1 MVSEL
6 VNSRQ
11 NRSQA
16 GSWQHYRVPRS
27 GQRIPGEVQPKK
39 MFELIAQGPAAD
51 NRWRV
56 ELKPDQPMELG
67 REAHPLKTQWDP
79 QISRR
84 HAIVT
89 LVEDE
94 LLVERLAAAQNPVFF
109 GGSERDS
116 IRLKPGEHF
125 VIGGTTFMLTNEVA
139 MPTLDVPKPLT
150 QRSYTAEFLR
160 SNVEYVDSDRRIK
173 VLNRLPDLISNSGS
187 ERELYTRFV
196 NTLMEGIPSATS
208 VAIFRQPEHSDG
220 SQSDTEVI
228 HWDRRRLTSGDFSP
242 SDRLISQAIK
252 EGQVVEHIWNRKRAG
267 GPEYTMDMDNDWA
280 FVCPLTGTATQG
292 WGIYVTG
299 KNRVSAMTGSDAS
312 GSGELDLQGDI
323 KFCELIAS
331 TLQNLLEAQR
341 LERRQSSLRSFFSPV
356 VLEAFSD
363 TDPEEVLTPKECE
376 VSVLFCD
383 LRGFS
388 KASEQMAG
396 DLLALLSHVSNSLGI
411 MTRSI
416 LQHGGVIGDFHGDAA
431 MGFWGWPLD
440 QADRAMRAID
450 ASMQIKSEFAKINL
464 DPNHPLKDFQMGIG
478 IATGSAV
485 AGKIGTSDQ
494 VKVTAFGPVV
504 NLASRLEGMTKWFG
518 GSILLDEET
527 VNQVSEQPHHFTLQR
542 LGNFLPYGLRK
553 PATVHRVVPVEL
565 QDTDSLAG
573 YDEALMQFEAGH
585 WTEAREKLESLGNEP
600 CSQFL
605 LQHIRS
611 HAESMPPMGFSGV
624 IELSSK

>member
-1 MVSEL
+1 
-6 VNSRQ
+6 
-11 NRSQA
+11 
-16 GSWQHYRVPRS
+16 
-27 GQRIPGEVQPKK
+27 
-39 MFELIAQGPAAD
+39 MFELIAQGPNVD

-56 ELKPDQPMELG
+56 ELKPDQPMDLG
-67 REAHPLKTQWDP
+67 REAHPLKTDWDG

-89 LVEDE
+89 LIEDE
-94 LLVERLAAAQNPVFF
+94 LLVERLAAAGNPVFF
-109 GGSERDS
+109 AGKRSDS

-125 VIGGTTFMLTNEVA
+125 VIGGTTFMMTNEVA
-139 MPTLDVPKPLT
+139 MPTLDVPSPVT
-150 QRSYTAEFLR
+150 QRSYTVEFLR

-187 ERELYTRFV
+187 EKELHTRFV
-196 NTLMEGIPSATS
+196 NTLMEGIASATTC
-208 VAIFRQPEHSDG
+208 AIFRQSEHKDG
-220 SQSDTEVI
+220 SHAGTEVI

-242 SDRLISQAIK
+242 SDRLIRQAIK
-252 EGQVVEHIWNRKRAG
+252 EGQVVEHIWNQTRAG
-267 GPEYTMDMDNDWA
+267 APEYTMDMDNDWA

-299 KNRVSAMTGSDAS
+299 KNRVSSISGSDPSS

-363 TDPEEVLTPKECE
+363 HDPEDVLTPKECE

-388 KASEQMAG
+388 KASEKMAG
-396 DLLALLSHVSNSLGI
+396 DLLELLSRVSSSLGI
-411 MTRSI
+411 MTSAI
-416 LQHGGVIGDFHGDAA
+416 LEHGGVIGDFHGDAA

-440 QADRAMRAID
+440 QADRAIRAID
-450 ASMQIKSEFAKINL
+450 ASMQIKSEFAEIAS

-478 IATGSAV
+478 IATGPAV

-527 VNQVSEQPHHFTLQR
+527 VNQVRDQPHHFTLQR
-542 LGNFLPYGLRK
+542 LGSFLPYGLRR
-553 PATVHRVVPVEL
+553 PAVVHRVVPVGLNQADSMTQLNQYADAL
-565 QDTDSLAG
+565 QKFESGQWA
-573 YDEALMQFEAGH
+573 EATGILEAIE
-585 WTEAREKLESLGNEP
+585 TEP

-605 LQHIRS
+605 LDYIRQQP
-611 HAESMPPMGFSGV
+611 ESKPPMGFSGV
-624 IELSSK
+624 VELSSK

>member
-1 MVSEL
+1 
-6 VNSRQ
+6 
-11 NRSQA
+11 
-16 GSWQHYRVPRS
+16 
-27 GQRIPGEVQPKK
+27 
-39 MFELIAQGPAAD
+39 MFELIAQGPGAD

-56 ELKPDQPMELG
+56 EIKTNHPMELG
-67 REAHPLKTQWDP
+67 REAHPLKADWDS

-84 HAIVT
+84 HAIIT
-89 LVEDE
+89 LTEED
-94 LLVERLAAAQNPVFF
+94 LLVERLAAARNPVFF
-109 GGSERDS
+109 GGTERDS
-116 IRLKPGEHF
+116 FRLKPGEHF
-125 VIGGTTFMLTNEVA
+125 VIGSTTFMLTNEVA
-139 MPTLDVPKPLT
+139 LPTLDVPNPVT

-196 NTLMEGIPSATS
+196 NTLMEGIVSATS
-208 VAIFRQPEHSDG
+208 VAIFRQSDHPDG
-220 SQSDTEVI
+220 SRAATEVI

-242 SDRLISQAIK
+242 SERLISQAIK
-252 EGQVVEHIWNRKRAG
+252 EGQVVEHIWNQTRAG

-280 FVCPLTGTATQG
+280 FVCPLTGTATHG

-299 KNRVSAMTGSDAS
+299 KNRVSAIAGSDSAS
-312 GSGELDLQGDI
+312 SSGELDLQGDI
-323 KFCELIAS
+323 KFCELIGS

-363 TDPEEVLTPKECE
+363 HDPEDVLTPKECE

-396 DLLALLSHVSNSLGI
+396 DLLELLSRVSNSLGI
-411 MTRSI
+411 MTHSI
-416 LQHGGVIGDFHGDAA
+416 LEHGGVIGDFHGDAA

-440 QADRAMRAID
+440 QSDRAIRAID
-450 ASMQIKSEFAKINL
+450 ASMQIKKEFARINS
-464 DPNHPLKDFQMGIG
+464 DPDHPLKDFQMGVG
-478 IATGSAV
+478 IATGPAV

-527 VNQVSEQPHHFTLQR
+527 VTQVRDQPHHFTLQR
-542 LGNFLPYGLRK
+542 LGSFLPFGLRT
-553 PATVHRVVPVEL
+553 PSVVHRVVPVDL
-565 QDTDSLAG
+565 TDPTILEKYDDALVKFESGRWSEAGETLAG
-573 YDEALMQFEAGH
+573 
-585 WTEAREKLESLGNEP
+585 LGDEP

-605 LQHIRS
+605 LQYIRS
-611 HAESMPPMGFSGV
+611 HADCKPPMGFSGV

>member
-1 MVSEL
+1 
-6 VNSRQ
+6 
-11 NRSQA
+11 
-16 GSWQHYRVPRS
+16 
-27 GQRIPGEVQPKK
+27 
-39 MFELIAQGPAAD
+39 MFELIAQGPNVD
-51 NRWRV
+51 NRWRF
-56 ELKPDQPMELG
+56 ELKPDLPMELG
-67 REAHPLKTQWDP
+67 REAHPLKTDWDG

-84 HAIVT
+84 HAMVT
-89 LVEDE
+89 LIEDE
-94 LLVERLAAAQNPVFF
+94 LLVERLAAASNPIFF

-116 IRLKPGEHF
+116 MRLKPGEHF
-125 VIGGTTFMLTNEVA
+125 VIGSTTFVMTNERA
-139 MPTLDVPKPLT
+139 LPTLDVPNPVT

-196 NTLMEGIPSATS
+196 NVLMEGIASATS
-208 VAIFRQPEHSDG
+208 VAIFRQSENKNSQDG
-220 SQSDTEVI
+220 TEVI

-242 SDRLISQAIK
+242 SERLIRQAIT
-252 EGQVVEHIWNRKRAG
+252 EGQVVQHIWNQTRAG

-280 FVCPLTGTATQG
+280 FVCPLTGSVTKG

-299 KNRVSAMTGSDAS
+299 KNRVSVASGSDPS
-312 GSGELDLQGDI
+312 SSSGELDLQGDI

-331 TLQNLLEAQR
+331 TLQNLVEAQQ
-341 LERRQSSLRSFFSPV
+341 LERRQASLRSFFSPV

-363 TDPEEVLTPKECE
+363 RDPEDVLTPKECE

-388 KASEQMAG
+388 KASERMAG
-396 DLLALLSHVSNSLGI
+396 DLLELLSRVSNSLGI
-411 MTRSI
+411 MTASI
-416 LQHGGVIGDFHGDAA
+416 LEFGGVIGDFHGDAA
-431 MGFWGWPLD
+431 MGFWGWPLN
-440 QADRAMRAID
+440 QSDRAIRAID
-450 ASMQIKSEFAKINL
+450 ASVKIKSEFAEIHS
-464 DPNHPLKDFQMGIG
+464 DPDHPLRDFQMGIG

-527 VNQVSEQPHHFTLQR
+527 VNQVLDQPHHFTLQR
-542 LGNFLPYGLRK
+542 LGNFLPFGLRV
-553 PATVHRVVPVEL
+553 PSMVHRVIS
-565 QDTDSLAG
+565 DD
-573 YDEALMQFEAGH
+573 LMEGNSSTLEQYA
-585 WTEAREKLESLGNEP
+585 AALESFESGDWVKSVERLEAMEPEP

-605 LQHIRS
+605 LGYIRG
-611 HAESMPPMGFSGV
+611 HAESKPPMGFNGI
-624 IELSSK
+624 IELNSK

>member
-1 MVSEL
+1 
-6 VNSRQ
+6 
-11 NRSQA
+11 
-16 GSWQHYRVPRS
+16 
-27 GQRIPGEVQPKK
+27 
-39 MFELIAQGPAAD
+39 MFELIAQGPNPG
-51 NRWRV
+51 NRWRF
-56 ELKPDQPMELG
+56 EIKSDQPMDLG
-67 REAHPLKTQWDP
+67 RDAHPLKTAWDS

-89 LVEDE
+89 LKEEE
-94 LLVERLAAAQNPVFF
+94 LLVERLAAARNPVFF
-109 GGSERDS
+109 GGKERDS
-116 IRLKPGEHF
+116 FRLKPGEHF
-125 VIGGTTFMLTNEVA
+125 VIGSTTFMMTNERA
-139 MPTLDVPKPLT
+139 LPTLDVPNPVT

-160 SNVEYVDSDRRIK
+160 SNVEYVDSDRRIR
-173 VLNRLPDLISNSGS
+173 VLNRLPELISNSGS

-196 NTLMEGIPSATS
+196 NVLMEGISSATS
-208 VAIFRQPEHSDG
+208 VAIFRQSDQG
-220 SQSDTEVI
+220 DGATEVI

-242 SDRLISQAIK
+242 SERLIRQAVT
-252 EGQVVEHIWNRKRAG
+252 ERHVVEHVWNQTRAG

-299 KNRVSAMTGSDAS
+299 KNRVSITGSDPSPGS
-312 GSGELDLQGDI
+312 GTGELDLQGDI

-356 VLEAFSD
+356 VMDAFSD
-363 TDPEEVLTPKECE
+363 QDPDAVLTPKECE

-396 DLLALLSHVSNSLGI
+396 DLLELLSRVSNSLGI

-416 LQHGGVIGDFHGDAA
+416 LDFGGVIGDFHGDAA

-440 QADRAMRAID
+440 QDDRAIRAID
-450 ASMQIKSEFAKINL
+450 ASLQIKREFEKINL
-464 DPNHPLKDFQMGIG
+464 DAEHPLRDFRMGIG
-478 IATGSAV
+478 IATGPAV

-518 GSILLDEET
+518 GSILLDSET
-527 VNQVSEQPHHFTLQR
+527 VNQVVNQPHHFQFQK
-542 LGNFLPYGLRK
+542 LGSFLPFGLRK
-553 PATVHRVVPVEL
+553 PAEVYRVLPPEF
-565 QDTDSLAG
+565 S
-573 YDEALMQFEAGH
+573 EAGVLEQYDQALVH
-585 WTEAREKLESLGNEP
+585 FEKGDWKKASEILQQNDEP

-605 LQHIRS
+605 LNHILS
-611 HAESMPPMGFSGV
+611 HSGEAPMGSNGV
-624 IELSSK
+624 IELRSK

>member
-1 MVSEL
+1 
-6 VNSRQ
+6 
-11 NRSQA
+11 
-16 GSWQHYRVPRS
+16 
-27 GQRIPGEVQPKK
+27 

-67 REAHPLKTQWDP
+67 RAAHPLKTDWDN

-89 LVEDE
+89 LTEDE
-94 LLVERLAAAQNPVFF
+94 LLVERLAAARNPVFF
-109 GGSERDS
+109 GGKERDS
-116 IRLKPGEHF
+116 IRIKPGEHF
-125 VIGGTTFMLTNEVA
+125 AIGSTTFMLTNEIA
-139 MPTLDVPKPLT
+139 LPTLDVPNPVT

-196 NTLMEGIPSATS
+196 NTLMEGISSATS
-208 VAIFRQPEHSDG
+208 VAIFRQSEHDDDRE
-220 SQSDTEVI
+220 SDTEVI

-242 SDRLISQAIK
+242 SERLISQAIK
-252 EGQVVEHIWNRKRAG
+252 EGQVVEHIWNQTPAG

-280 FVCPLTGTATQG
+280 FVCPLTGTATHG

-299 KNRVSAMTGSDAS
+299 KNRVSGVAGSDPS

-331 TLQNLLEAQR
+331 TLQNLLEAKR
-341 LERRQSSLRSFFSPV
+341 LERKQSSLRSFFSPIV
-356 VLEAFSD
+356 MEAFSD
-363 TDPEEVLTPKECE
+363 HDPDEVLTPKECE

-396 DLLALLSHVSNSLGI
+396 DLLELLSRVSNSLGI
-411 MTRSI
+411 MTSSI
-416 LQHGGVIGDFHGDAA
+416 LEHGGVIGDFHGDAA
-431 MGFWGWPLD
+431 MGFWGWPLN
-440 QADRAMRAID
+440 QADRAIRAIE

-464 DPNHPLKDFQMGIG
+464 DPEHSLKDFQVGIG

-527 VNQVSEQPHHFTLQR
+527 VNQVRDQPHHLTLQR
-542 LGNFLPYGLRK
+542 LGSFLPYGLRK
-553 PATVHRVVPVEL
+553 PATVHRVVPVDL
-565 QDTDSLAG
+565 
-573 YDEALMQFEAGH
+573 DEANDLARYDKALLKFEAGQ
-585 WTEAREKLESLGNEP
+585 WNEATEILKSLGDEP

-605 LQHIRS
+605 LKHIERQTDS
-611 HAESMPPMGFSGV
+611 KPPMGFSGV

>member
-1 MVSEL
+1 
-6 VNSRQ
+6 
-11 NRSQA
+11 
-16 GSWQHYRVPRS
+16 
-27 GQRIPGEVQPKK
+27 
-39 MFELIAQGPAAD
+39 MFELIAQGPNVD

-56 ELKPDQPMELG
+56 ELKPDQPIELG
-67 REAHPLKTQWDP
+67 RDAHPLKTDWDG

-84 HAIVT
+84 HAIIT
-89 LVEDE
+89 LIEDE
-94 LLVERLAAAQNPVFF
+94 LLVERLAAARNPVFF
-109 GGSERDS
+109 GGGERDS
-116 IRLKPGEHF
+116 FRLKPGEHF
-125 VIGGTTFMLTNEVA
+125 VIGATTFMMTNERA
-139 MPTLDVPKPLT
+139 LPTLDIPSPVT

-196 NTLMEGIPSATS
+196 NVLMEGISSATS
-208 VAIFRQPEHSDG
+208 VAIFRQSENKDEG
-220 SQSDTEVI
+220 GNTEVI

-242 SDRLISQAIK
+242 SERLIRQAIK
-252 EGQVVEHIWNRKRAG
+252 EGDVVQHIWNQKRAG

-280 FVCPLTGTATQG
+280 FVCPFTGTVTQG

-299 KNRVSAMTGSDAS
+299 KNRVSVISGTNPS

-331 TLQNLLEAQR
+331 TLQNLVEAQQ
-341 LERRQSSLRSFFSPV
+341 LARRQASLRSFFSPV

-363 TDPEEVLTPKECE
+363 RDPEDVLAPKECE

-388 KASEQMAG
+388 KASERMAG
-396 DLLALLSHVSNSLGI
+396 DLLELLSRVSKSLGI

-416 LQHGGVIGDFHGDAA
+416 LDFGGVIGDFHGDAA

-440 QADRAMRAID
+440 QSDRAICAIN
-450 ASMQIKSEFAKINL
+450 ASMKIKSEFAEIHS
-464 DPNHPLKDFQMGIG
+464 DPDHPLRDFQMGIG

-527 VNQVSEQPHHFTLQR
+527 VNQVRDQPHHFTLQR
-542 LGNFLPYGLRK
+542 IGSFLPYGLRM
-553 PATVHRVVPVEL
+553 PAVVHRVVPEEL
-565 QDTDSLAG
+565 LDNRQETLEQYDAALAS
-573 YDEALMQFEAGH
+573 FESGDWGRAV
-585 WTEAREKLESLGNEP
+585 KLLESMNEEP
-600 CSQFL
+600 CGQFL
-605 LQHIRS
+605 LKYIRQHDDS
-611 HAESMPPMGFSGV
+611 KPPMGFNGIVQMSN
-624 IELSSK
+624 K